1 MDLLCNTARG
11 RLGQFFVRFALLAA
25 LAAGQSACQ
34 TAGQTADGVTDYWR
48 ESAAANDAL
57 REKRYQ
63 GAARHAENAA
73 RLALEENRGPFR
85 RGVAL
90 MRLAFAYADL
100 GEFEKAESAGQEAL
114 EIFESHPELDHRHGN
129 VIEVLR
135 LLAEIDRAEGK
146 PCSALEKLSRARTL
160 DSSGMVSDW
169 EFARIYRELGRFDL
183 AVEYVKK
190 LDDSFITEFTWVSF
204 HYPLAGLY
212 WDDEQYER
220 ASDHARAALAQAR
233 SIVDGVK
240 LIPYLQFLALILAD
254 LGNGEEPDAQLD
266 EADALLDEAEALFE
280 AADDSHLRSMSYVL
294 TARAVIRMRQG
305 RFAESDA
312 LLTEAL
318 AAMDRWPEAQT
329 GLQRR
334 LDQRE
339 REALRAGLIYRRAVL
354 RETEGRH
361 DEAVAYFEQTLK
373 LFEKRYGRTNPRLA
387 RSLGDYRRLL
397 AATSDEAGAARQQAR
412 LDAIAAVH
420 RTDPLRHC
428 ADEHARG
435 SLR

>member
-1 MDLLCNTARG
+1 VDLLCHPARG
-11 RLGQFFVRFALLAA
+11 RLGQFLVCFALLAA

-34 TAGQTADGVTDYWR
+34 TAGEATDYWR

-63 GAARHAENAA
+63 VAARHAENAA
-73 RLALEENRGPFR
+73 RLALEEDRGPFR

-114 EIFESHPELDHRHGN
+114 EIFGSHPELDHRHGN

-204 HYPLAGLY
+204 DYPLAGLY

-254 LGNGEEPDAQLD
+254 LGNGEEADAQLD

-280 AADDSHLRSMSYVL
+280 AADDPHLRSMSYVL

-318 AAMDRWPEAQT
+318 AAMDRWPEAET

-334 LDQRE
+334 LDELE

-361 DEAVAYFEQTLK
+361 DEAVACFEQTLK

-397 AATSDEAGAARQQAR
+397 AATGDEAGAARQQAR
-412 LDAIAAVH
+412 LDAIAAVR

-428 ADEHARG
+428 ADETARG